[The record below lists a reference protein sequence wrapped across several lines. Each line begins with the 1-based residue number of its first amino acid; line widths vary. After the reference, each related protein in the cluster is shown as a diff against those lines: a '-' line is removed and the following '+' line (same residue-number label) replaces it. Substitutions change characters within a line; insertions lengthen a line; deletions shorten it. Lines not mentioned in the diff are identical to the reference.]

1 MAILKLS
8 TCKSIPLE
16 DKLLIVVFP
25 SVFSQNKI
33 KSLITNIRKIL
44 KIQNQKFSKI
54 RKEGEVIIVD
64 AADPVFASTAINT
77 LFGIKGVAIA
87 KQVDNNFETIIKE
100 ISNVGVDL
108 FLDGE
113 RFLIQVEGYAK
124 GFIPKDV
131 EIAATSSL
139 IEKTA
144 KKEIKP
150 GTNEKFDRRL
160 YVYLTKLHAY
170 ICIYYDNGLGGIPNY
185 SQNKEIICCIFD
197 ELSAVSCL
205 ETIKQGFDV
214 KIIIC
219 YIKDSELLHLVK
231 IVNQIIRRTVK
242 PKIRLEFYRITI
254 PNVSMEESAY
264 NTKKLQ
270 PLMLIEV
277 ITKILIRI
285 ATINNFKRISL
296 DISPLIHPVD
306 FVESL
311 TKQVYSKNLI
321 PYSPLS
327 GLDDNVFE
335 TAKEIG
341 LEKYL
346 SKIEKLGS
354 FRIDRN
360 RYAWFQGSIK
370 NQKSLDVA
378 VDETI
383 KSKKTVSVNVGPN
396 NIHEILD
403 EVRSNN

>member
-1 MAILKLS
+1 M
-8 TCKSIPLE
+8 E

-87 KQVDNNFETIIKE
+87 KQVNNNFETIVKE
-100 ISNVGVDL
+100 ISNVGIDL
-108 FLDGE
+108 FLNGE

-160 YVYLTKLHAY
+160 YVYLTKLYAY
-170 ICIYYDNGLGGIPNY
+170 ICIYYDNGLGGIPNN
-185 SQNKEIICCIFD
+185 SQNKKIVCCVFD

-214 KIIIC
+214 KIIVC
-219 YIKDSELLHLVK
+219 YYKDSELLHLVK
-231 IVNQIIRRTVK
+231 IINQIIRRTVK
-242 PKIRLEFYRITI
+242 PKISLEFYRIHI
-254 PNVSMEESAY
+254 N
-264 NTKKLQ
+264 KKLP
-270 PLMLIEV
+270 PLMLTE
-277 ITKILIRI
+277 ITARILVHVAI
-285 ATINNFKRISL
+285 INNAERISL
-296 DISPLIHPVD
+296 SLSPLIYPVD

-311 TKQVYSKNLI
+311 IKQVYRYFLI

-327 GLDDNVFE
+327 GLDDNIFE

-346 SKIEKLGS
+346 SRIEKLG
-354 FRIDRN
+354 
-360 RYAWFQGSIK
+360 GSNFSNFKQSSKEIEK
-370 NQKSLDVA
+370 IVK
-378 VDETI
+378 ETI

-396 NIHEILD
+396 NVHEILD

>member
-1 MAILKLS
+1 MTILKLS
-8 TCKSIPLE
+8 TCKSTPLE
-16 DKLLIVVFP
+16 DKLLIIVFP

-64 AADPVFASTAINT
+64 ADDPVFASTAINT

-87 KQVDNNFETIIKE
+87 KQVDNNFETIVKE

-170 ICIYYDNGLGGIPNY
+170 ICIYYDNGLGGIPNH

-231 IVNQIIRRTVK
+231 IINQIIRRTVK
-242 PKIRLEFYRITI
+242 PKISLEFYRIHI
-254 PNVSMEESAY
+254 N
-264 NTKKLQ
+264 KKLP
-270 PLMLIEV
+270 PLMLTE
-277 ITKILIRI
+277 ITARILVHVAI
-285 ATINNFKRISL
+285 INNTERISL
-296 DISPLIHPVD
+296 SLSPLIYPVD

-311 TKQVYSKNLI
+311 IKQVYRYFLI

-327 GLDDNVFE
+327 GLDDNIFE

-346 SKIEKLGS
+346 SRIEKLG
-354 FRIDRN
+354 
-360 RYAWFQGSIK
+360 GSNFSNFKQSSKEIEK
-370 NQKSLDVA
+370 IVK
-378 VDETI
+378 ETI

-396 NIHEILD
+396 NVHEILD